1 MKNRRSFIKKSSVG
15 IGGTLFLSPFYQTSA
30 KSYSKILG
38 SNDRITLAFQG
49 LGRRF
54 PGLLNSTLKMKNVE
68 IKYLCD
74 VMDSQLDK
82 ASDRYYKL
90 TKTKTHLEKDIHKII
105 DDKDVDALIIATP
118 DHWHAYAACKG
129 MEAGKHIYLEKPC
142 SHNLRESEL
151 LVNYQNYYKKSVQ
164 MGNQQRSSYETAEVI
179 DLLKNGLIGKLNKAE
194 AFYNNNRPRVPN
206 QVKSEVPKGLNWD
219 LFQGPSVR
227 KSYTF
232 DTWDYNWRWYGW
244 DFGTGEAGN
253 NATHELDIARWALNV
268 DYPNHVDVYAGK
280 YHFVDDGWTMYDTME
295 AKFKFDNGKTI
306 TWDGQSRNAF
316 EKSKEG
322 GRGTKI
328 WGSEGS
334 AIVNR
339 AGYQLYNLKDELIF
353 DSLSVENKNRY
364 SSGGN
369 IGNMTNLHMKNF
381 FESIRFGVKLTSPI
395 SDAVISQSLVHYAN
409 VSYRS
414 HQSLSIDTNSKKIK
428 NKKAMKFWSRDYE
441 KGWEIKN
448 PN

>member
-54 PGLLNSTLKMKNVE
+54 PGLLNSSLKMKNVD

-90 TKTKTHLEKDIHKII
+90 TKTKTNLEKDVHKII

-142 SHNLRESEL
+142 SHNLKESEL

-194 AFYNNNRPRVPN
+194 AFYNNSRPRVPN

-227 KSYTF
+227 KPYTF

-253 NATHELDIARWALNV
+253 NATHELDIARWVLGV
-268 DYPNHVDVYAGK
+268 HYPENVDVYSSK
-280 YHFVDDGWTMYDTME
+280 NHFIDDGWTMYDTME
-295 AKFKFDNGKTI
+295 AKFTFPNDLKIDWNCH
-306 TWDGQSRNAF
+306 SRNSYF
-316 EKSKEG
+316 KNSMG
-322 GRGTKI
+322 GRGTI
-328 WGSEGS
+328 IYGSNGS
-334 AIVNR
+334 AFINR
-339 AGYQLYNLKDELIF
+339 QGYSVF
-353 DSLSVENKNRY
+353 DLNGKEIRNSKSNDNE
-364 SSGGN
+364 SSTALGGG
-369 IGNMTNLHMKNF
+369 GNMTTKHFRNF
-381 FESIRFGVKLTSPI
+381 FKSIRESESLNSEIK
-395 SDAVISQSLVHYAN
+395 DAVISQSMVHYAN
-409 VSYRS
+409 LS
-414 HQSLSIDTNSKKIK
+414 HRAGKSFKINPNNGDVLDKKIK
-428 NKKAMKFWSRDYE
+428 RKFWSRDYQN
-441 KGWEIKN
+441 GWDIN
-448 PN
+448 FV